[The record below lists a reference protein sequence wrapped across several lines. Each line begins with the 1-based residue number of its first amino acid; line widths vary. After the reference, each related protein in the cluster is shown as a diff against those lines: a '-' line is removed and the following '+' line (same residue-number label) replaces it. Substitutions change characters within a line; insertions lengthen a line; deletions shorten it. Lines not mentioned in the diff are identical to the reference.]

1 MDAVAPPQPA
11 STGAEVRP
19 EESAQRP
26 ITLER
31 RNGAVLGMSAGVGF
45 AGASGFPNDAK
56 LQNDPS
62 YYSQSPLLVGWSTS
76 YFLMGALTDYLSFGP
91 MLNIA
96 TFESEKWKSTGF
108 GLGFRGEVFP
118 LIPLAKKWNVDFLAD
133 TAAYAQVGF
142 GTTELRAKGPYPS
155 ADGSQSFIGL
165 GLHQELRLVKML
177 GGHVAAG
184 PHVEYDMIRSEF
196 TERHW
201 LTVGLRLAWY
211 GGSVGLDTAR

>member
-1 MDAVAPPQPA
+1 MDAVAPPQSQSPSA
-11 STGAEVRP
+11 PHGAEVRQEDP
-19 EESAQRP
+19 AQRP

-56 LQNDPS
+56 FQGNPAFFS
-62 YYSQSPLLVGWSTS
+62 ESPLLVGWSTS

-118 LIPLAKKWNVDFLAD
+118 LLGLAKMWNIDFLAD
-133 TAAYAQVGF
+133 TAAYAQFGF
-142 GTTELRAKGPYPS
+142 GTTEPSEPGSGAWPARAASCCALPG
-155 ADGSQSFIGL
+155 
-165 GLHQELRLVKML
+165 
-177 GGHVAAG
+177 
-184 PHVEYDMIRSEF
+184 
-196 TERHW
+196 W
-201 LTVGLRLAWY
+201 
-211 GGSVGLDTAR
+211 